1 MTENTNESPSLIKL
15 GKLANGKDFEKLEG
29 LWLQAVESPEYTW
42 RELLPI
48 AGQVGRQGANDKAVA
63 LMEALISRAE
73 EQQGQGA
80 ALEVA
85 RAATGQLK
93 KGGALRDVLR
103 RLYLASYADYADL
116 PELLDRLLPEGAN
129 LGEAAALTD
138 LYLQLLPG
146 NYALDRSFLV
156 PGLVEELIPGTGRLT
171 VRFDD
176 RRNEYGPSTATKL
189 APLPKDH
196 FQSQLIY
203 DPESLKDTALEDAVG
218 FVKQALRS
226 QRDNK
231 LGYRDLKNSIT
242 NLLGEKGWK
251 EWWQEA
257 KRQLKRD
264 PLISISGGSQPT
276 LRMLRQADRF
286 EDRVRRRFDHGK
298 NDEARL
304 LEVMAYL
311 DEIAREEKQTGAA
324 PTGAHADPELLLHLG
339 NGAAKIAVANLKTEP
354 ALALAALALHAEVA
368 SRGAAVARPNPKA
381 AAQVLARIPD
391 AGEMVT
397 LLPEMLLH
405 RVLAY
410 LRIALPENW
419 GEVWAAVLIR
429 SGKRLCDS
437 ITRGLIEG
445 GQSAAL
451 EKALLTAVEKPS
463 ASPDLLG
470 WLWRSLH
477 TSGLSGK
484 FLSEQQSLTVPR
496 IADAMFSLLHS
507 TGTLYGLSLEEKHL
521 KVLESARTA
530 FSVQNNRPILDLLEQ
545 ADRTEAKRLKALIE
559 KNAGLSVGQR
569 TQFLGFLRAKYADIF
584 LEITREWED
593 QATIYT
599 TEGGLRRTQ
608 EALNELIQVEL
619 PAVAKQIGEAASFG
633 DLSENAEFTA
643 AIEKRDQLASRAA
656 GLESELALAT
666 VITDEMAGSDFVN
679 IGTRVRARRE
689 DTGQEVVYTF
699 LGPWDTDTDQLVL
712 NYQAPLAQ
720 AFMGSRVGDRVEF
733 GEAPDQRAWEIL
745 GIEPAC

>member
-15 GKLANGKDFEKLEG
+15 GKLANSKDFEKLEG
-29 LWLQAVESPEYTW
+29 LWTQAVESPEYSW

-48 AGQVGRQGANDKAVA
+48 AGQVGRQGAPDKAIT
-63 LMEALISRAE
+63 LMEALIERAE
-73 EQQGQGA
+73 EQDGLDT

-93 KGGALRDVLR
+93 KGDALREVLR
-103 RLYLASYADYADL
+103 RLYLAAHSDYDDL
-116 PELLDRLLPEGAN
+116 PELLDRLLPAGAN
-129 LGEAAALTD
+129 LGEASALVD

-146 NYALDRSFLV
+146 NYALDRSFLM
-156 PGLVEELIPGTGRLT
+156 PGLVEDLIPGTGRLT
-171 VRFDD
+171 LRFDD
-176 RRNEYGPSTATKL
+176 RRSEYGPSTATKL
-189 APLPKDH
+189 TPLPKDH
-196 FQSQLIY
+196 FPAQLIY
-203 DPESLKDTALEDAVG
+203 DPESLKDAALDDAVG

-226 QRDNK
+226 QRDNR
-231 LGYRDLKNSIT
+231 LGYRDLKSSIT

-264 PLISISGGSQPT
+264 PLISLSGGSQPT

-304 LEVMAYL
+304 LEVMSYL
-311 DEIAREEKQTGAA
+311 DELAREKKQGGEKDSGSAA
-324 PTGAHADPELLLHLG
+324 EEELLVHLG

-354 ALALAALALHAEVA
+354 ALALAGLALHAEIA
-368 SRGAAVARPNPKA
+368 ARGVAVARPNPKA
-381 AAQVLARIPD
+381 AAQVLKLIPD
-391 AGEMVT
+391 LGEMVN
-397 LLPEMLLH
+397 LLPELLLH
-405 RVLAY
+405 RVLNY
-410 LRIALPENW
+410 LRGALPETW
-419 GEVWAAVLIR
+419 GEVWAAVLVR

-445 GQSAAL
+445 GQAAAL
-451 EKALLTAVEKPS
+451 EQALQIAVSKPS

-477 TSGLSGK
+477 TSGASGK
-484 FLSEQQSLTVPR
+484 FLADLESLTVPR
-496 IADAMFSLLHS
+496 VADAMFSLLHS

-530 FSVQNNRPILDLLEQ
+530 FSVQGNRPVLALLEE
-545 ADRTEAKRLKALIE
+545 ADRAEAKRLKKLIE

-593 QATIYT
+593 EATIYT
-599 TEGGLRRTQ
+599 TEAGLRETQ

-643 AIEKRDQLASRAA
+643 AIEKRDQLASRAT
-656 GLESELALAT
+656 GLESELSAAT

-679 IGTRVRARRE
+679 IGTRVTARRE
-689 DTGQEVVYTF
+689 DTGEEVVYTF
-699 LGPWDTDTDQLVL
+699 LGPWDTDTDRLVL

-720 AFMGSRVGDRVEF
+720 AFMGAKVGDRVEF
-733 GEAPDQRAWEIL
+733 GEQPDQRVWEIL
-745 GIEPAC
+745 AIGPAI